1 MAIRENQTVTVIDGI
16 FEGRIGKVCRVYPAS
31 DVAIVAFDDNG
42 DVGKIVLSALVEVL
56 PQEKAPE
63 PEIPE
68 GAKKITRSDFE
79 ELFHKC
85 TLNSLYGRGNPVGN
99 LAKTAILLSTRDRVC
114 REIFGDRDGV
124 VMTEIEFISAVWNA
138 LNPRNLIEMVE
149 TIGKSPLKPGKLSV
163 AAYIGYEEIVGVLF
177 GGEDGK

>member
-1 MAIRENQTVTVIDGI
+1 MAICENMTIKVVGG
-16 FEGRIGKVCRVYPAS
+16 FHNGRIGKVDRVYPGA
-31 DVAIVAFDDNG
+31 DCAIISFCDNG
-42 DVGKIVLSALVEVL
+42 DVGKVPLAWIFEAQ
-56 PQEKAPE
+56 PQEKPVE

-85 TLNSLYGRGNPVGN
+85 TLNSLYGRGNPAGN
-99 LAKTAILLSTRDRVC
+99 LAKTAILLSTRERVC
-114 REIFGDRDGV
+114 REIFGDQDSV

-163 AAYIGYEEIVGVLF
+163 AAYIGYEEIVGILF
-177 GGEDGK
+177 GGANG